1 MLLVSSTVLEVMHFC
16 TGGPGMLMDR
26 KIPPNEKRKQ
36 KVPILLRFSDRILF
50 VASFLFSVEFGRYFF
65 LH

>member
-1 MLLVSSTVLEVMHFC
+1 
-16 TGGPGMLMDR
+16 MLMDR

-50 VASFLFSVEFGRYFF
+50 VLCRVWKVLLFALRGV
-65 LH
+65 

>member
-1 MLLVSSTVLEVMHFC
+1 
-16 TGGPGMLMDR
+16 MLMDR

-50 VASFLFSVEFGRYFF
+50 VASFLFSVEFGRCFF